1 MRRSVIGA
9 TVGLDLDD
17 PTFAA
22 PGAVV
27 ADETGAEQVTSD
39 LGRAAR
45 EEGPIEDAQ
54 AGLPG

>member
-1 MRRSVIGA
+1 MGRLVIGA

-17 PTFAA
+17 PALAA
-22 PGAVV
+22 PSVV
-27 ADETGAEQVTSD
+27 LADETGAEQRASD

-54 AGLPG
+54 TGLPG

>member
-1 MRRSVIGA
+1 MGRLVIGA

-17 PTFAA
+17 PTLAA
-22 PGAVV
+22 PGVV
-27 ADETGAEQVTSD
+27 LADETGAEQRDRD